1 MGLTQ
6 NIFQLLLGF
15 FASLLLLPPPPLHC
29 CSVQAIFSSDIL
41 IQPQNP
47 DSHYSLHVSDL
58 LISSCPFHQP
68 VLPEMP
74 FTANIV
80 SPLSVHLS
88 GGGGGFR
95 PTRPVAFFFGTS
107 LSPQAVPLEIPIK
120 EVIEERNSLR
130 FGSHKRRFA
139 VNLLFPFPLVGAC
152 AGGVPEQIPRPRLPA
167 EPQVNLPAP
176 AWREFSPIGLR
187 GEPSTPR
194 VSLGGKKKKKS

>member
-88 GGGGGFR
+88 GGGGGFQ
-95 PTRPVAFFFGTS
+95 THQTCGFFLRHIPLTPS
-107 LSPQAVPLEIPIK
+107 RAARNPYQRSHRREKLSPFWFSQA
-120 EVIEERNSLR
+120 
-130 FGSHKRRFA
+130 
-139 VNLLFPFPLVGAC
+139 
-152 AGGVPEQIPRPRLPA
+152 
-167 EPQVNLPAP
+167 
-176 AWREFSPIGLR
+176 
-187 GEPSTPR
+187 
-194 VSLGGKKKKKS
+194 